1 MNILAPPS
9 RWSRR
14 NVLSVLALAMLAL
27 SGIRGGV
34 GTATPSLQSFK
45 TREAFSE
52 ALTRYQTDIE
62 LRRGLVLGDSKES
75 TDLLGQSHLD
85 TSCLHVLQ
93 NLTNYFI
100 SNNET
105 VEHIIRNSGKDY
117 NDLGR
122 YYDCINTR
130 EDFRYILA
138 SVPNALPI
146 GVSVGLCV
154 PKVCT
159 V

>member
-1 MNILAPPS
+1 M
-9 RWSRR
+9 
-14 NVLSVLALAMLAL
+14 
-27 SGIRGGV
+27 
-34 GTATPSLQSFK
+34 
-45 TREAFSE
+45 
-52 ALTRYQTDIE
+52 
-62 LRRGLVLGDSKES
+62 
-75 TDLLGQSHLD
+75 
-85 TSCLHVLQ
+85 LQ

-138 SVPNALPI
+138 SVPHALPI